1 MIKFDNVTLGAFSSI
16 HSAMP
21 GDHERI
27 LTGLEKVDQ
36 ELSSQERNCKDEIK
50 LRWIQGA
57 RQYGADLD
65 MAMRTAREVL
75 QQEDANAEE
84 NKRTAG
90 VKGRAFG

>member
-1 MIKFDNVTLGAFSSI
+1 MIKFDRPTLGAFSSI
-16 HSAMP
+16 HSAMRS
-21 GDHERI
+21 DHERI
-27 LTGLEKVDQ
+27 LTGLEKADK
-36 ELSSQERNCKDEIK
+36 ELASQERNCKDEIN

-57 RQYGADLD
+57 RQFNADLD

-75 QQEDANAEE
+75 QKEDANAEE